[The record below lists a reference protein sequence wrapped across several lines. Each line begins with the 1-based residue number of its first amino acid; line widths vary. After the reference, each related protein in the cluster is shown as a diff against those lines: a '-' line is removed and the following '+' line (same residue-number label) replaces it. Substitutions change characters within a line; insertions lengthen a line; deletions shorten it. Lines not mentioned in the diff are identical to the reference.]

1 MRKKIMKEN
10 LSLPFQVENLINN
23 LLDKKQSVYIRN
35 NYRQTLSNIKEEV
48 EKALRKFDNEY
59 VAANNEEKKK
69 RK

>member
-1 MRKKIMKEN
+1 MKEN

-35 NYRQTLSNIKEEV
+35 NYRQTLANIKDEV
-48 EKALRKFDNEY
+48 DRAIRKFDNEY
-59 VAANNEEKKK
+59 VAINNEEKKK

>member
-1 MRKKIMKEN
+1 MKEN